1 MRSAL
6 AIAAAAALLAGPSV
20 QASNQFLGGYSL
32 ANTHS
37 AEVLDPGRLT
47 FTVHSRAWAKSISGF
62 NYSNVSQAMAINFG
76 FSRHTELELIP
87 ILYQD
92 LNLTT
97 TTYNVPDDF
106 YMRVKFGGYRMSLF
120 NKPLKWGLHT
130 GVRVNS
136 SRFSN
141 IYLEP
146 YNGGA
151 NELMFGSMFSWYDNQ
166 LYPQEGLSAHFNLNY
181 INHNDG
187 NSQSAISVFSGV
199 SHQLEYSLGVRYP
212 TQKWVFASELFGNF
226 FLQEPSEIMYS
237 RGDALFLKPTA
248 RYRLFQGVTLGV
260 GADLRL
266 FETGPDLIMNSDG
279 PVPPGT
285 ENAQVRINSDFP
297 EFYPPWRLNFNLQI
311 QASTPFSRYD
321 TFGSV
326 QSGSQRDWELRKQT
340 GLTRKE
346 VVDWLGS
353 DAQSADFIDLELEK
367 IRAERRKAEADL
379 QKLKEKIEKENGGK

>member
-6 AIAAAAALLAGPSV
+6 ALAFGSVLLVGPTL
-20 QASNQFLGGYSL
+20 QASNQFLGGNSL

-37 AEVLDPGRLT
+37 AEILDPGRLV
-47 FTVHSRAWAKSISGF
+47 FSVHSRAWAKSIAGF
-62 NYSNVSQAMAINFG
+62 NYSNVSQAVAINFG

-92 LNLTT
+92 LNLVNAV
-97 TTYNVPDDF
+97 YNVPDDF
-106 YMRVKFGGYRMSLF
+106 YMRVKFGGYRMNLF
-120 NKPLKWGLHT
+120 NQPLKWGLHT

-151 NELMFGSMFSWYDNQ
+151 NELMFGSMFSWYKNQ
-166 LYPQEGLSAHFNLNY
+166 LYPQEGLSAHFNLGY

-187 NSQSAISVFSGV
+187 NSESAVSIFSGV
-199 SHQLEYSLGVRYP
+199 THELEYSFAARYP
-212 TQKWVFASELFGNF
+212 TQKWVFAGELFGNI
-226 FLQEPSEIMYS
+226 FLSEPAPIMYS

-248 RYRLFQGVTLGV
+248 RYRLFQGVTLGA
-260 GADLRL
+260 GLDLRIFESGPSL
-266 FETGPDLIMNSDG
+266 FIQSEG
-279 PVPPGT
+279 PVPPGR
-285 ENAQVRINSDFP
+285 EKAEVRINSDFP
-297 EFYPPWRLNFNLQI
+297 EFYPPWRLNFNLQVE
-311 QASTPFSRYD
+311 ASTPFSRFD

-326 QSGSQRDWELRKQT
+326 RSGSQRDWEMRKQT
-340 GLTRKE
+340 GLTQKE
-346 VVDWLGS
+346 VIDWLGS

-379 QKLKEKIEKENGGK
+379 QKLKEKMEKEGGDK